1 MDNGASATSVLR
13 ETPCTLRAPAIQ
25 ALLIQCLSFLVMLV
39 LIRGLWMFGGVPVTV
54 FAAALLQGAIAAV
67 ISHWRG
73 LAPWWLPIRL
83 IFPGALMAV
92 HALQLPSA
100 IFLCAFILLL
110 SLYWTTPKPGGAPV
124 SMVGGFNS
132 LTFPPGFCLKFFRI
146 PS

>member
-1 MDNGASATSVLR
+1 MDNRASATSVLR

-92 HALQLPSA
+92 HALQLPPA

-110 SLYWTTPKPGGAPV
+110 SLYWTTFRTQVPLYV
-124 SMVGGFNS
+124 SGPTLGIRGQSVAGRPAGFAS
-132 LTFPPGFCLKFFRI
+132 SI
-146 PS
+146 